1 MAVPFVREILGWRGS
16 SPNNSDKDSS
26 ASVRIGT
33 CILEQLEVVEQ
44 SLLKP
49 QELGRRLEVEVEKYL
64 ERELPLADER
74 RRWNISRR
82 KVVSDFEQYRHL
94 ATLDALVRADKT
106 GVLEVATGGDY
117 LVVPDVTVGVGLPD
131 GRFFLHAAI
140 SCKWTIRSDRVQN
153 IRHEGVILTRHRRGR
168 QPHIVTVT
176 AEPLP
181 SRLAAIA
188 KGTGEVD
195 GVYHVAFDELVN
207 ATDLHEDP
215 DQRRILDV
223 LIAQERLMRF
233 EELVGTLLL

>member
-1 MAVPFVREILGWRGS
+1 MAAPFAREILGWRGS
-16 SPNNSDKDSS
+16 NPNNSDKDSS

-33 CILEQLEVVEQ
+33 RILEQLEVTDQ

-49 QELGRRLEVEVEKYL
+49 QELGSRLEVEVEQYIA
-64 ERELPLADER
+64 RELPLADER
-74 RRWNISRR
+74 RQWTVSRR
-82 KVVSDFEQYRHL
+82 TVISDFEQYRHL
-94 ATLDALVRADKT
+94 ATLDVLVAADKT
-106 GVLEVATGGDY
+106 GTLEVATGGDY
-117 LVVPDVTVGVGLPD
+117 LVTPDVTVGVELPG
-131 GRFFLHAAI
+131 GRSFLHAAI
-140 SCKWTIRSDRVQN
+140 SCKWSIRSDRVQN

-188 KGTGEVD
+188 RGTGEVD
-195 GVYHVAFDELVN
+195 GVYHVAFDELVI
-207 ATDLHEDP
+207 ATDAADDP
-215 DQRRILDV
+215 EQCRILDV